1 MRRMSGLS
9 LVAALGLSANALAA
23 PQTITGPATH
33 VSLLEL
39 YTSEGC
45 DSCPPAEQFI
55 STLQNNGTLWTQ
67 LVPVTFHVDYWDND
81 GWKDPFDSHSYT
93 ERQQDLADHAHSLTG
108 KVIYTPEFVLDGVA
122 KRPGSRD
129 NSPTVDPNTK
139 LGPLTLTADGRKVT
153 VQFAP
158 TMPRSEALQT
168 EVVLM
173 AFGVDVPI
181 GAGENKGKTL
191 RHDFLVV
198 SDVTGALTKT
208 KDGNYQASVTLPQP
222 VAAKATRYALAAW
235 VSAAGSPEPIQSA
248 GGWLS
253 GTP

>member
-1 MRRMSGLS
+1 MTRPALLS
-9 LVAALGLSANALAA
+9 LLLTFTAPTALAA

-33 VSLLEL
+33 VSLFEL

-55 STLQNNGTLWTQ
+55 STLQNNGSLWTQ
-67 LVPVTFHVDYWDND
+67 LVPVTFHVDYWDGD
-81 GWKDPFDSHSYT
+81 GWKDPFDSHAYT
-93 ERQQDLADHAHSLTG
+93 QRQQSLADHASSLTG

-122 KRPGSRD
+122 KRPGAKDS
-129 NSPTVDPNTK
+129 SPQIDPSTK

-158 TMPRSEALQT
+158 TMQRSEALEAQ
-168 EVVLM
+168 VVLM

-198 SDVTGALTKT
+198 SDATGALTKD
-208 KDGNYQASVTLPQP
+208 KDGNYQSTLTLPAP
-222 VAAKATRYALAAW
+222 VSVKATRYALAAW
-235 VSAAGSPEPIQSA
+235 VSAAGSPLPIQA
-248 GGWLS
+248 VGGWLDQ
-253 GTP
+253 